1 MMRKI
6 MRLKLLSASV
16 VFLLAACDQ
25 DGGQPAASS
34 VPQVG
39 VTTVRSQPVTL
50 LTQLP
55 GRTNAVKTAEV
66 RPQVSGVVQKLL
78 FTEGGEVKAGQPLYQ
93 IDPATY
99 KAAYD
104 KALASWQNDAM
115 VAKRYQPLA
124 AAHAISQQTYDDA
137 VAAERSAKADV
148 ETAKVNL
155 DYTRVNAPIA
165 GHISRSLVTAGALV
179 TNGQSDYLATIQ
191 QLDPI
196 YVDVSESVADL
207 LRLRRAMAQ
216 GKLEKMDNDT
226 AAVKLQLE
234 DGSAYPLE
242 GKLAF
247 SEVNVSETTGTV
259 VLRAVF
265 PNPHNEL
272 LPGMYVQA
280 ILPQGVQQQGI
291 LLPQEAIM
299 HDTKGQPYVYVVK
312 PDSSVEQRSI
322 TTGEMVKGDWLVN
335 SGLKSGEQVIVNGL
349 QSVRSG
355 IKVKR
360 VAAAVQDT
368 ADAGSV
374 SLSMTDPSAQ

>member
-368 ADAGSV
+368 PDAGSV

>member
-1 MMRKI
+1 
-6 MRLKLLSASV
+6 MRLKCLSASV

-25 DGGQPAASS
+25 GGSQPAASS

-39 VTTVRSQPVTL
+39 VTQVTSQPVTL
-50 LTQLP
+50 MTQLP
-55 GRTNAVKTAEV
+55 GRTTAVKTAEV

-104 KALASWQNDAM
+104 KALATWQNDAM
-115 VAKRYQPLA
+115 VTKRYQPLA

-137 VAAERSAKADV
+137 VAAERSARADV
-148 ETAKVNL
+148 ETARVNL
-155 DYTRVNAPIA
+155 DYTLVKAPIA

-179 TNGQSDYLATIQ
+179 TNGQTDYLATLQ

-196 YVDVSESVADL
+196 YVDVNESVADL

-216 GKLEKMDNDT
+216 GKLAKVDDNT
-226 AAVKLQLE
+226 AAVTLRLE
-234 DGSAYPLE
+234 DGSDYPLE

-272 LPGMYVQA
+272 LPGMYVHA

-312 PDSSVEQRSI
+312 ADSSVEQRNI
-322 TTGEMVKGDWLVN
+322 TTGEMVKGNWLVN

-355 IKVKR
+355 AKVK
-360 VAAAVQDT
+360 AVPATTRDT
-368 ADAGSV
+368 PDARSV